1 MYILAILKYIEQSR
15 KELFFM
21 KNILKVCVG
30 IIFLLPLGG
39 CFGEDYDFSP
49 PTVTISPTVNDII
62 DADLKEANVD
72 WKGENNEPYIKK
84 IKDISKLAVK
94 QQALAVG
101 SETEGNI
108 SFDNEDFSV
117 GGLTIS
123 VLKNDKE
130 QKLKLNEEDRTF
142 NFPKEKGEYVIVVD
156 LNTDRGNAQY
166 VGNIV
171 VK

>member
-1 MYILAILKYIEQSR
+1 
-15 KELFFM
+15 M

-30 IIFLLPLGG
+30 VIFLLPLGG

-62 DADLKEANVD
+62 ATDLKEANVD
-72 WKGENNEPYIKK
+72 WKGENNEPYIKETK
-84 IKDISKLAVK
+84 EISKLAVK

-101 SETEGNI
+101 PETEGNI

-123 VLKNDKE
+123 VLKNDKK

-142 NFPKEKGEYVIVVD
+142 NFPKEKGKYVIVVD

>member
-1 MYILAILKYIEQSR
+1 
-15 KELFFM
+15 M
-21 KNILKVCVG
+21 KNILKMCVG

-62 DADLKEANVD
+62 DTDLKEANAD

-84 IKDISKLAVK
+84 TKDISKLAVK
-94 QQALAVG
+94 QQALVVG
-101 SETEGNI
+101 PETEGNI

-123 VLKNDKE
+123 VLKNDKK

-142 NFPKEKGEYVIVVD
+142 NFPKEKGKYVIVVD

>member
-1 MYILAILKYIEQSR
+1 
-15 KELFFM
+15 M

-49 PTVTISPTVNDII
+49 PTVTISPTVNDIV
-62 DADLKEANVD
+62 DTDLKEANID
-72 WKGENNEPYIKK
+72 WKGENNEPYKK
-84 IKDISKLAVK
+84 ETGNISKLAMK
-94 QQALAVG
+94 QQPLAVG
-101 SETEGNI
+101 SETEGNVR
-108 SFDNEDFSV
+108 FDNEDFSV

-123 VLKNDKE
+123 VLRNDKKQE
-130 QKLKLNEEDRTF
+130 LKLNEQDRTF
-142 NFPKEKGEYVIVVD
+142 NFPKEKGKYAIVVD
-156 LNTDRGNAQY
+156 LYTDRGNAQY

>member
-1 MYILAILKYIEQSR
+1 
-15 KELFFM
+15 M

-62 DADLKEANVD
+62 DTDLKEANVD

-84 IKDISKLAVK
+84 TKDISKLAVK

-101 SETEGNI
+101 PETEGNI

-123 VLKNDKE
+123 VLKNDKK

-142 NFPKEKGEYVIVVD
+142 NFPKEKGKYVIVVD

>member
-1 MYILAILKYIEQSR
+1 
-15 KELFFM
+15 M
-21 KNILKVCVG
+21 KNILKMCTG
-30 IIFLLPLGG
+30 ILILLSLGG

-62 DADLKEANVD
+62 NIDLKEANID
-72 WKGENNEPYIKK
+72 WRGENNKPYKK
-84 IKDISKLAVK
+84 ETKDISKLAAK

-101 SETEGNI
+101 AETQGNLR
-108 SFDNEDFSV
+108 FDNEDFSV

-123 VLKNDKE
+123 VLRNNEKHE
-130 QKLKLNEEDRTF
+130 LKLNEEDRAF
-142 NFPKEKGEYVIVVD
+142 DFPKEKGKYVIVVD
-156 LNTDRGNAQY
+156 LYTDRGEAQY